1 MLLLLPLNYLGPTDP
16 HGGGC
21 CLASVSRAFVI
32 PLPSIPS
39 FVSLTAEVIGQSPE
53 LLQAYLHT
61 AATVSAAESGDVE
74 AANASAAAIV
84 QTVLAIVRFST
95 LFSFPPHTPQSA
107 PLVIHSLRPLSR
119 LFFQARHPLLENSM
133 RRPNSSDPPSS
144 LLRVANRPM
153 NCYFDFIHC

>member
-39 FVSLTAEVIGQSPE
+39 FINLTAEVIGQSPE
-53 LLQAYLHT
+53 LLEAYLRT
-61 AATVSAAESGDVE
+61 AATVSAAESDDVE

-95 LFSFPPHTPQSA
+95 PFSSLPHTPQSA
-107 PLVIHSLRPLSR
+107 PLCHSFTPPSFPPFL
-119 LFFQARHPLLENSM
+119 QARHPLLENSM
-133 RRPNSSDPPSS
+133 RRPNSSDPPSLPPS
-144 LLRVANRPM
+144 CCQSANAFP
-153 NCYFDFIHC
+153 F

>member
-84 QTVLAIVRFST
+84 QTVLAIVRFFT
-95 LFSFPPHTPQSA
+95 LFSFPPHTPQVHPSSFIHSA
-107 PLVIHSLRPLSR
+107 PFPAFFFRLVTLYSKIQCAAPTV
-119 LFFQARHPLLENSM
+119 ATLL
-133 RRPNSSDPPSS
+133 PPSS
-144 LLRVANRPM
+144 VLL
-153 NCYFDFIHC
+153 IGQ